1 MVVAAALVSAA
12 PARAEPMAAATN
24 SGLGACR
31 EMDRFNNLTAS
42 DDSARA
48 RASFLW
54 QNERVFRFD
63 DDDFVRGSSFVA
75 GWMNGKSHAD
85 RDSLFLGTHW
95 NQGLHLGWV
104 SNTHKDYDA
113 KKAAALWK
121 WRERFN
127 NHPSPT
133 AGDPGLAATPEP
145 ASMILLGSGLLGL
158 CGVKRRK
165 DV

>member
-1 MVVAAALVSAA
+1 
-12 PARAEPMAAATN
+12 
-24 SGLGACR
+24 
-31 EMDRFNNLTAS
+31 
-42 DDSARA
+42 
-48 RASFLW
+48 
-54 QNERVFRFD
+54 
-63 DDDFVRGSSFVA
+63 
-75 GWMNGKSHAD
+75 MNGKSHAD

-113 KKAAALWK
+113 KKAALWK